1 MSSPGFQSD
10 SAAMTRAVQGFEET
24 ANNARQ
30 TMASLE
36 QELTST
42 LAQYKGDQATAFWG
56 LHTKLQED
64 MTSASKELDTMS
76 TLVNQ
81 SFHNYGS
88 GDADVSSTFSTLGN
102 QAGAGGAV
110 LSRLV
115 GGSAH

>member
-30 TMASLE
+30 TMSSLE

-42 LAQYKGDQATAFWG
+42 LAQYQGDQATAFWG

-64 MTSASKELDTMS
+64 MQAASKELDTMS

-81 SFHNYGS
+81 SYHNYGS
-88 GDADVSSTFSTLGN
+88 GDAETHQSFTSVAN
-102 QAGAGGAV
+102 QAAAGGQV

>member
-30 TMASLE
+30 TMNSLE

-42 LAQYKGDQATAFWG
+42 LAQY
-56 LHTKLQED
+56 
-64 MTSASKELDTMS
+64 
-76 TLVNQ
+76 Q
-81 SFHNYGS
+81 SYPNSGS
-88 GDADVSSTFSTLGN
+88 GDAETHQSFNTVAN
-102 QAGAGGAV
+102 QASAGGAV